1 MKKINSDKSICNA
14 VCVPCQ
20 VSEVLVANETVRREV
35 LLDGGEQQIMVKL
48 WDNHS
53 DVPLHAG
60 QKVVF
65 HNVKTNWFKGL
76 ISLNST
82 DESSVEVRYLF
93 YYSPHNSLMFIRF
106 VLLQAYSSLLCDPTF
121 ASDSAFVAHRICF

>member
-1 MKKINSDKSICNA
+1 
-14 VCVPCQ
+14 
-20 VSEVLVANETVRREV
+20 VRRV

-48 WDNHS
+48 WDTHS

-76 ISLNST
+76 TSLNST

-93 YYSPHNSLMFIRF
+93 YYSPHSGG
-106 VLLQAYSSLLCDPTF
+106 VLVWLSVWSEVQTCIWSS
-121 ASDSAFVAHRICF
+121 

>member
-1 MKKINSDKSICNA
+1 MRLRQCDASCWM
-14 VCVPCQ
+14 V
-20 VSEVLVANETVRREV
+20 
-35 LLDGGEQQIMVKL
+35 VKL

-76 ISLNST
+76 TSLNST